1 MNQRN
6 DAHYSEHTTRRTFAL
21 NKTRWATFASLF
33 LLLLICA
40 GVACSDSSRGLA
52 SGSTQAGAAGSY
64 SGQWLVEFKS
74 GGDERVQLSLRYERE
89 NHRSNTTREIM
100 PAELVGLTREQ
111 AMSANGTQVKF
122 QLQRDAGALLC
133 EGWFRNGK
141 GSGHFVFAPSPSFV
155 SELGRRGYDAPS
167 DEQQFSMALH
177 DVSLAF
183 VEELRAQGYERPT
196 LSELVDTGTHGVHIE
211 YVRGLKTLG
220 YSLRSVPLLIRMRD
234 HGVSLNYVRELVA
247 AGYTQVTAEEL
258 IRTRDHGVSAD
269 FVKTFAAE
277 GYEKLTLEQLI
288 QLRDHGV
295 SADFVSELRALGYE
309 RLPVEQL
316 RNLRDHGV
324 NASFIKELKQ
334 IGYERVPVEQLIRL
348 RDHGVSVSYIQKV
361 KSTRGAL
368 SLDQIIEMR
377 DRGEGM

>member
-6 DAHYSEHTTRRTFAL
+6 DAKHSDHTRRRTLPA
-21 NKTRWATFASLF
+21 NDKTRGATFASLF

-64 SGQWLVEFKS
+64 SGQWLVEYKT
-74 GGDERVQLSLRYERE
+74 GDDRVHLSLRYERE
-89 NHRSNTTREIM
+89 NHHSNTSREIM
-100 PAELVGLTREQ
+100 AAELAGLTREQ

-122 QLQRDAGALLC
+122 QLQRDAGAFLC

-141 GSGHFVFAPSPSFV
+141 GSGHFVFAPNPSFI
-155 SELGRRGYDAPS
+155 SELTRRGYDAPS

-177 DVSLAF
+177 EVSLAF

-196 LSELVDTGTHGVHIE
+196 LAELVQTGEHGVHLE

-220 YSLRSVPLLIRMRD
+220 YSLRSVPLLIKMRD
-234 HGVSLNYVRELVA
+234 HGVSLNYVRELA
-247 AGYTQVTAEEL
+247 AHGYARVPAEEL

-277 GYEKLTLEQLI
+277 GYEKLTLDQLI

-295 SADFVSELRALGYE
+295 SATFVKELRELGYE

-316 RNLRDHGV
+316 RNMRDHGV
-324 NASFIKELKQ
+324 NTGFIKELKQ
-334 IGYERVPVEQLIRL
+334 LGYERVPVEQLIRL
-348 RDHGVSVSYIQKV
+348 RDHGVSASYIQKI
-361 KSTRGAL
+361 KSANGAL

-377 DRGEGM
+377 DRGAGR